1 MAQPDG
7 GDESAMADRAPAV
20 SVIVPFRDRRDLVRA
35 LLDGLEAQ
43 TFTDVEVLLVDDG
56 STDGAPDEA
65 EGRCVGRR
73 PVRVLRHAG
82 SGAVSARQAGVRE
95 AHGKVLAFTDSD
107 CVPEPGWLAAGVA
120 AVEAGADVVQG
131 HTHPARRRGPLERSL
146 WVEDEGLYPTC
157 NVFYRRTAFDAVGG
171 FDEGIATRYG
181 FRADGRAKGLGFG
194 EDTLLGWRV
203 RRVGTA
209 RYEPAAVV
217 AHHVFHPDVPDQL
230 SRTLQAAAF
239 PALVAE
245 IPELRTTF
253 LHHRV
258 LLGPGRLPLYGA
270 LAAGVARRQGAAGA
284 LLGLWAVGHWR
295 RLRRNEPSAKR
306 CAKALPVL
314 LASDVL
320 TAGALVVGSVRARTV
335 VL

>member
-1 MAQPDG
+1 MGRPGG
-7 GDESAMADRAPAV
+7 GDQREAAGASPAV

-65 EGRCVGRR
+65 QGRTVGGR
-73 PVRVLRHAG
+73 PVRVLRHTG
-82 SGAVSARQAGVRE
+82 SGAVAARQAGVAE
-95 AHGKVLAFTDSD
+95 ARGGILAFTDSD
-107 CVPEPGWLAAGVA
+107 CVPAPEWLAAGVA
-120 AVEAGADVVQG
+120 AIEAGADVVQG

-157 NVFYRRTAFDAVGG
+157 NVFYRRGAFDAAGG
-171 FDEGIATRYG
+171 FDEGIAARYG

-203 RRVGTA
+203 RRAGSA

-245 IPELRTTF
+245 IPELRGTF

-258 LLGPGRLPLYGA
+258 LLGAGRPPLY
-270 LAAGVARRQGAAGA
+270 AGVAAAAARRPRLAAVMLA
-284 LLGLWAVGHWR
+284 LWAGGHWR
-295 RLRRNEPSAKR
+295 RLRRNEPSTRR

-320 TAGALVVGSVRARTV
+320 TAGSLVVGSVRARTV